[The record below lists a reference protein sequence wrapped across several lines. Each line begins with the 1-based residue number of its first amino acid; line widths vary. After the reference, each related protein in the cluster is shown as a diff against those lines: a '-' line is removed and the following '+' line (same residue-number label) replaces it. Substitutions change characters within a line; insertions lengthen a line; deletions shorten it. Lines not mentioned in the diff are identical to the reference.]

1 MLDRSDG
8 PNGPG
13 WREVLVI
20 AAGVIAVVFALEIAS
35 AILPPVHDAFVSFP
49 TTIVVLVAGTIGV
62 LAFAILGRPH

>member
-1 MLDRSDG
+1 MPDGSRS
-8 PNGPG
+8 PG

-20 AAGVIAVVFALEIAS
+20 AAGVIAVVFGLELAS

-62 LAFAILGRPH
+62 LAFVILGRPR